1 MKRTTLEVIAP
12 SIDEAITRGAEQLGV
27 SRDML
32 DVDIL
37 DEGSKGFLGIGG
49 RQTRV
54 RLTLKDNEP
63 APQPAAKAAAEP
75 ETVPAAPGDDKLLD
89 FAMQTTGELLSKM
102 KIKARVSAK
111 YGESDGSNE
120 VPVM

>member
-54 RLTLKDNEP
+54 RLTYRE
-63 APQPAAKAAAEP
+63 AVRQAIAERVIEQMEEDWLYFIGPGTTPRAIMEKLGLRGTP
-75 ETVPAAPGDDKLLD
+75 EAVLYAVRRG
-89 FAMQTTGELLSKM
+89 
-102 KIKARVSAK
+102 IVR
-111 YGESDGSNE
+111 
-120 VPVM
+120 